1 LLYTKTISPSHC
13 CQKKCRRNDLHSL
26 FLGIGIAPYHRID
39 LVLAFV
45 LQIIELASA
54 DVASI
59 FGHITVDGSFAD
71 TLGNIFALSFVV
83 RLAVTVPAVSAAE
96 NGQ

>member
-1 LLYTKTISPSHC
+1 MNFTAFSSALASPPTIES
-13 CQKKCRRNDLHSL
+13 
-26 FLGIGIAPYHRID
+26 
-39 LVLAFV
+39 V
-45 LQIIELASA
+45 LQLIELASA
-54 DVASI
+54 DVTSI

-83 RLAVTVPAVSAAE
+83 RLAVAVSSRVSSR